1 MEDTGISPQT
11 KRNLELLSQESWL
24 SQFYLAGGTAC
35 ALYFG
40 HRISYDLDFFTTESF
55 DANKILADLKKIGD
69 VSADTIAEDTFL
81 GTFDKVKI
89 SFLYYHYPN
98 ISEFSDYQG
107 VKLASPQDLAAMKID
122 ALQSRGTKRDFIDLY
137 TILTQKNYSLR
148 QAVGFFQEKFKSTSY
163 NLEHVLMSI
172 AYFNDAESSPE
183 VLTLNKPA
191 DWQKIKQFF
200 ISQIKEFEK
209 ENLN

>member
-1 MEDTGISPQT
+1 MEDTGISSQT
-11 KRNLELLSQESWL
+11 KRNLELLSQLPWL

-55 DANKILADLKKIGD
+55 DANKILAELKKIGD
-69 VSADTIAEDTFL
+69 VSADTIAEDTLL
-81 GTFDKVKI
+81 GTFNKVKI
-89 SFLYYHYPN
+89 SFFNYRYPT
-98 ISEFSDYQG
+98 IGEFSIFQG
-107 VKLASPQDLAAMKID
+107 VKLVSPQDLVAMKID

-148 QAVGFFQEKFKSTSY
+148 QAIGFFKEKFKSANY

-183 VLTLNKPA
+183 VLALNQPI
-191 DWQKIKQFF
+191 DWQQIKQFF
-200 ISQIKEFEK
+200 ISQVKEFEK
-209 ENLN
+209 DNLR